1 MISFLARALLAVAV
15 MVADWFVETN
25 YPQFG
30 LIKTAP
36 IGLLLVFVVWVIAF
50 WPLVTAIKSNRPPL
64 RRAPGRS

>member
-36 IGLLLVFVVWVIAF
+36 IGLLLVFVVSVIAF
-50 WPLVTAIKSNRPPL
+50 WPLVTAIKSNRSPEK
-64 RRAPGRS
+64 R